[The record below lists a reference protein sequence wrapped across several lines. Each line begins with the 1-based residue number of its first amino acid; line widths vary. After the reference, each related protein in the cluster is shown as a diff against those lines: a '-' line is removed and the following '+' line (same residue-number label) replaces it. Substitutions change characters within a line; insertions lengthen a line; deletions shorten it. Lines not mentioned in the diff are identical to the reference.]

1 MNKLGIYGPRNEIN
15 LFFKRY
21 DLNSDGKIT
30 FSEFAEAFSPKDKI
44 YADNLMNK
52 RSNYSVRYPEDAFS
66 YTTKLDL
73 ADLIRKMLRSE
84 S

>member
-1 MNKLGIYGPRNEIN
+1 M
-15 LFFKRY
+15 
-21 DLNSDGKIT
+21 NSDGKIT
-30 FSEFAEAFSPKDKI
+30 FSEFAEALSPKDRI

-52 RSNYSVRYPEDAFS
+52 RSNYSARYPEDAFS